1 MVETECNIN
10 PKQLSFLG
18 PGVPLFFL
26 FLKSVIIL
34 LILMTIIFAI
44 FGLYSNFSSSDC
56 SLNSSCKQDGFNE
69 LSIVNKEQQQNY
81 LSIQNY
87 LALAYIVVAILFFHY
102 FRAQARKLEQEC
114 DEIIDS
120 PSDYAIVL
128 RRLKAGVTEEDI
140 LNMIES
146 RRKDLSEEERQET
159 ENLKVVKVILSY
171 YLRPLV
177 NAKEKR
183 KDEWKKAVKDNKL
196 EEW

>member
-1 MVETECNIN
+1 M
-10 PKQLSFLG
+10 
-18 PGVPLFFL
+18 
-26 FLKSVIIL
+26 
-34 LILMTIIFAI
+34 
-44 FGLYSNFSSSDC
+44 
-56 SLNSSCKQDGFNE
+56 
-69 LSIVNKEQQQNY
+69 
-81 LSIQNY
+81 
-87 LALAYIVVAILFFHY
+87 
-102 FRAQARKLEQEC
+102 
-114 DEIIDS
+114 
-120 PSDYAIVL
+120 
-128 RRLKAGVTEEDI
+128 TEEDI